1 MFEIRRYTPKHVDEW
16 NQFVAESKN
25 GVFLFDRRYMDY
37 HSDRFCDHSLMF
49 YLDGRLLAL
58 LPAHQSGDTLCSH
71 NGLTYGGLV
80 MSPRLTVVQTM
91 HLFQEMNEYLRSQG
105 IRHVSYKAIP
115 WIYHRLSAEEDLYA
129 LYHECHARIVAR
141 DFATNIYLSA
151 GLRWERVRRRGIV
164 RARSAGVVVE
174 RSDHYEAFWQVLA
187 DNLMNKYGV
196 KPVHSLQE
204 IELLQERFP
213 QNIQLYQ
220 AVREGKV
227 LGGVVLYISSQVVHA
242 QYSSASP
249 EGKKLGVIDLLYDQ
263 IFKDYRDYPYFDF
276 GRSTE
281 HPDGSGLNENL
292 VFQKEGY
299 GGRGLC
305 YDIYEWD
312 VKSDKFDL
320 LTL

>member
-1 MFEIRRYTPKHVDEW
+1 MFEIRRYTPEHVDEW

-49 YLDGRLLAL
+49 YSDGRLLAV

-80 MSPRLTVVQTM
+80 MSNRLTVVQTM
-91 HLFQEMNEYLRSQG
+91 HLFRELNEYLRSQG

-164 RARSAGVVVE
+164 RARNAGVVVE
-174 RSDHYEAFWQVLA
+174 RSNHYEAFWQVLA

-204 IELLQERFP
+204 LELLHGRFP

-312 VKSDKFDL
+312 VKSDK
-320 LTL
+320 

>member
-1 MFEIRRYTPKHVDEW
+1 MFEIRRYTPEHADEW

-25 GVFLFDRRYMDY
+25 GVFLFDRQYMDY
-37 HSDRFCDHSLMF
+37 HADRFCDHSLMF
-49 YLDGRLLAL
+49 YLGGRLLAV
-58 LPAHQSGDTLCSH
+58 LPAHLSGDTLCSH
-71 NGLTYGGLV
+71 HGLTFGGLL
-80 MSPRLTVVQTM
+80 MSYHLTVVQTM
-91 HLFQEMNEYLRSQG
+91 HLFREMNEYLRSQG

-141 DFATNIYLSA
+141 DFSTNIYLDA
-151 GLRWERVRRRGIV
+151 TLRWERVRRRGVV
-164 RARSAGVVVE
+164 RAQNAGVIVE
-174 RSDHYEAFWQVLA
+174 RSDKYEAFWQVLS

-204 IELLQERFP
+204 IELLHERFP

-242 QYSSASP
+242 QYSSATP

-263 IFKDYRDYPYFDF
+263 IFRDYHDYPYFDF

-305 YDIYEWD
+305 YDIYEWE
-312 VKSDKFDL
+312 VKSDK
-320 LTL
+320 

>member
-1 MFEIRRYTPKHVDEW
+1 MFEIRRYVPEYADEW

-49 YLDGRLLAL
+49 YLDGRLLAV

-91 HLFQEMNEYLRSQG
+91 HLFREMNEYLRSQG

-151 GLRWERVRRRGIV
+151 GLRWERVRRRGIL
-164 RARSAGVVVE
+164 RARNAGVVVE

-187 DNLMNKYGV
+187 NNLMNKYGV

-204 IELLQERFP
+204 IELLHGRFP

-312 VKSDKFDL
+312 VKSDK
-320 LTL
+320 

>member
-1 MFEIRRYTPKHVDEW
+1 MFEIRRYTPEHVDEW

-49 YLDGRLLAL
+49 YSDGRLLAV

-91 HLFQEMNEYLRSQG
+91 HLFREMNEYLRSQG

-164 RARSAGVVVE
+164 RARNAGVVVE

-204 IELLQERFP
+204 IELLHGRFP

-312 VKSDKFDL
+312 VKSDK
-320 LTL
+320 

>member
-1 MFEIRRYTPKHVDEW
+1 MFEIRRYVPEYADEW

-25 GVFLFDRRYMDY
+25 GVFLFDRKYMDY

-49 YLDGRLLAL
+49 YSDGRLLAV
-58 LPAHQSGDTLCSH
+58 LPAHLSGDTLCSH

-91 HLFQEMNEYLRSQG
+91 HLFREMNEYLRSQG

-164 RARSAGVVVE
+164 RARNAGVVVE

-204 IELLQERFP
+204 IELLHGRFP

-305 YDIYEWD
+305 YDIYEWE
-312 VKSDKFDL
+312 VESDK
-320 LTL
+320 

>member
-1 MFEIRRYTPKHVDEW
+1 MFEIRRYVPEYADEW

-25 GVFLFDRRYMDY
+25 GVFLFDRKYMDY

-49 YLDGRLLAL
+49 YSDGRLLAV
-58 LPAHQSGDTLCSH
+58 LPAHLSGDTLCSH

-129 LYHECHARIVAR
+129 LYHECHAHIVAR

-151 GLRWERVRRRGIV
+151 GVRWERVRRRGIV
-164 RARSAGVVVE
+164 RARNAGVVVE
-174 RSDHYEAFWQVLA
+174 RSNHYEAFWQVLA

-213 QNIQLYQ
+213 QNVQLYQ

-312 VKSDKFDL
+312 VKSDK
-320 LTL
+320 

>member
-1 MFEIRRYTPKHVDEW
+1 MFEIRRYTPEHVDEW

-49 YLDGRLLAL
+49 YSDGRLLAV

-91 HLFQEMNEYLRSQG
+91 HLFQEMNEYLCSQG

-164 RARSAGVVVE
+164 RARNAGVVVE
-174 RSDHYEAFWQVLA
+174 RSNHYEAFWQVLA

-204 IELLQERFP
+204 IELLHGRFP

-312 VKSDKFDL
+312 VKSDK
-320 LTL
+320 

>member
-1 MFEIRRYTPKHVDEW
+1 MFEIRRYTPEHVDEW

-25 GVFLFDRRYMDY
+25 GVFLFDRKYMDY

-49 YLDGRLLAL
+49 YSDGRLLAV

-151 GLRWERVRRRGIV
+151 GLRWERVRRRGIA
-164 RARSAGVVVE
+164 RARNAGVVVE
-174 RSDHYEAFWQVLA
+174 RSNHYEAFWQVLA

-204 IELLQERFP
+204 IELLHGRFP

-305 YDIYEWD
+305 YDIYEWE
-312 VKSDKFDL
+312 VESDK
-320 LTL
+320 

>member
-1 MFEIRRYTPKHVDEW
+1 MFEIRRYVPEYADEW

-49 YLDGRLLAL
+49 YSDGRLLAV

-91 HLFQEMNEYLRSQG
+91 HLFREMNEYLRSQG

-164 RARSAGVVVE
+164 RARNAGVVVE
-174 RSDHYEAFWQVLA
+174 RSNHYEAFWQVLA

-204 IELLQERFP
+204 IELLHGRFP

-312 VKSDKFDL
+312 VKSDK
-320 LTL
+320 

>member
-1 MFEIRRYTPKHVDEW
+1 MFEIRRYTPEHVDEW

-49 YLDGRLLAL
+49 YSDGRLLAV

-91 HLFQEMNEYLRSQG
+91 HLFREMNDYLHSQG

-164 RARSAGVVVE
+164 RARNAGVVVE

-204 IELLQERFP
+204 IELLHGRFP

-312 VKSDKFDL
+312 VKSDK
-320 LTL
+320 

>member
-1 MFEIRRYTPKHVDEW
+1 MFEIRRYTPEHVDEW

-49 YLDGRLLAL
+49 YSDGRLLAV

-91 HLFQEMNEYLRSQG
+91 HLFREMNEYLRSQG

-164 RARSAGVVVE
+164 RARNAGVVVE
-174 RSDHYEAFWQVLA
+174 RSNHYETFWQVLA

-204 IELLQERFP
+204 IELLHGRFP

-312 VKSDKFDL
+312 VKSDK
-320 LTL
+320 

>member
-1 MFEIRRYTPKHVDEW
+1 MFEIRRYTPEHADEW
-16 NQFVAESKN
+16 NLFVAESKN
-25 GVFLFDRRYMDY
+25 GIFLFDRRYMDY
-37 HSDRFCDHSLMF
+37 HADRFCDHSLLF
-49 YLDGRLLAL
+49 YSDGRLLAV
-58 LPAHQSGDTLCSH
+58 LPAHLSGDTLCSH

-80 MSPRLTVVQTM
+80 MSPRLTVVQTI
-91 HLFQEMNEYLRSQG
+91 HLFREMNAYLQSQG
-105 IRHVSYKAIP
+105 IRHVSYKAVP

-164 RARSAGVVVE
+164 RAQNAGVVVE
-174 RSDHYEAFWQVLA
+174 RSDNYGAFWQVLA
-187 DNLMNKYGV
+187 DNLMNKYDV

-204 IELLQERFP
+204 IELLHGRFP
-213 QNIQLYQ
+213 QSIQLYQ
-220 AVREGKV
+220 AVKEGKV

-242 QYSSASP
+242 QYSSATP

-263 IFKDYRDYPYFDF
+263 IFRDYHDYPYFDF

-312 VKSDKFDL
+312 V
-320 LTL
+320 

>member
-1 MFEIRRYTPKHVDEW
+1 MFEIRRYTPEHVDEW

-49 YLDGRLLAL
+49 YSDGRLLAV

-91 HLFQEMNEYLRSQG
+91 HLFRELNEYLRSQG

-164 RARSAGVVVE
+164 RARNAGVVVE
-174 RSDHYEAFWQVLA
+174 RSNHYEAFWQVLA

-204 IELLQERFP
+204 IELLHGRFP

-312 VKSDKFDL
+312 VNSDK
-320 LTL
+320 

>member
-1 MFEIRRYTPKHVDEW
+1 MFEIRRYVPEYADEW

-49 YLDGRLLAL
+49 YLDGRLLAV

-80 MSPRLTVVQTM
+80 MSNRLTVVQTM
-91 HLFQEMNEYLRSQG
+91 HLFREMNEYLRSQG

-164 RARSAGVVVE
+164 RARNAGVVVE

-204 IELLQERFP
+204 IELLQGRFP

-312 VKSDKFDL
+312 VKSDK
-320 LTL
+320 

>member
-1 MFEIRRYTPKHVDEW
+1 MFEIRRYVPEYADEW

-49 YLDGRLLAL
+49 YSDGRLLAV

-91 HLFQEMNEYLRSQG
+91 HLFQEMNEYLRSQS

-115 WIYHRLSAEEDLYA
+115 WIYHRLSAEEDLYT

-164 RARSAGVVVE
+164 RARNAGVVVE
-174 RSDHYEAFWQVLA
+174 RSNHYETFWQVLA

-204 IELLQERFP
+204 IELLHGRFP

-312 VKSDKFDL
+312 VKSDK
-320 LTL
+320 

>member
-1 MFEIRRYTPKHVDEW
+1 MFEIRRYTPEHVDEW

-49 YLDGRLLAL
+49 YSDGRLLAV

-91 HLFQEMNEYLRSQG
+91 HLFREMNEYLRSQG

-129 LYHECHARIVAR
+129 LYHECHAHIVAR

-164 RARSAGVVVE
+164 RARNAGVVVE
-174 RSDHYEAFWQVLA
+174 RSNHYEAFWQVLA

-213 QNIQLYQ
+213 HNIQLYQ

-312 VKSDKFDL
+312 VKSDK
-320 LTL
+320 

>member
-1 MFEIRRYTPKHVDEW
+1 MFEIRRYVPEYADEW

-49 YLDGRLLAL
+49 YLDGRLLAV

-80 MSPRLTVVQTM
+80 MSNRLTVVQTM
-91 HLFQEMNEYLRSQG
+91 HLFREMNEYLRSQG

-164 RARSAGVVVE
+164 RARNAGVVVE
-174 RSDHYEAFWQVLA
+174 RSNHYEAFWQVLA
-187 DNLMNKYGV
+187 YNLMNKYGV

-204 IELLQERFP
+204 IELLHGRFP

-312 VKSDKFDL
+312 VKSDK
-320 LTL
+320 

>member
-1 MFEIRRYTPKHVDEW
+1 MFEIRRYTPEHVDEW

-49 YLDGRLLAL
+49 YSDGRLLAV
-58 LPAHQSGDTLCSH
+58 LPAHQSGD
-71 NGLTYGGLV
+71 
-80 MSPRLTVVQTM
+80 PRLTVVQTM
-91 HLFQEMNEYLRSQG
+91 HLFREMNEYLRSQG

-129 LYHECHARIVAR
+129 LYHECHAHIVAR

-164 RARSAGVVVE
+164 RARNAGVVVE
-174 RSDHYEAFWQVLA
+174 RSNHYEAFWQVLA

-204 IELLQERFP
+204 IELLHERFP

-312 VKSDKFDL
+312 IKSDK
-320 LTL
+320 

>member
-1 MFEIRRYTPKHVDEW
+1 MFEIRRYTPEHVDEW

-25 GVFLFDRRYMDY
+25 GVFLFNRRYMDY

-49 YLDGRLLAL
+49 YSDGRLLAV

-164 RARSAGVVVE
+164 RARNAGVVVE
-174 RSDHYEAFWQVLA
+174 RSNHYEAFWLVLA

-204 IELLQERFP
+204 IELLHGRFP

-312 VKSDKFDL
+312 VKSDK
-320 LTL
+320 

>member
-1 MFEIRRYTPKHVDEW
+1 MFEIRRYTPEHVDEW

-49 YLDGRLLAL
+49 YLDGRLLAV

-91 HLFQEMNEYLRSQG
+91 HLFREMNDYLRSQG

-164 RARSAGVVVE
+164 RARNAGVVVE

-204 IELLQERFP
+204 IELLHGRFP

-305 YDIYEWD
+305 YDIYEWE
-312 VKSDKFDL
+312 VKSDK
-320 LTL
+320 

>member
-1 MFEIRRYTPKHVDEW
+1 MFEIRRYVPEYADEW

-49 YLDGRLLAL
+49 YSDGRLLAV

-80 MSPRLTVVQTM
+80 MSHRLTVVQTM
-91 HLFQEMNEYLRSQG
+91 HLFREMNEYLRSQG

-164 RARSAGVVVE
+164 RARNAGVVVE

-204 IELLQERFP
+204 IELLHGRFP

-312 VKSDKFDL
+312 IKSDK
-320 LTL
+320 

>member
-1 MFEIRRYTPKHVDEW
+1 MFEIRRYTPEHVDEW

-49 YLDGRLLAL
+49 YLDGRLLAV

-164 RARSAGVVVE
+164 RARNAGVVVE
-174 RSDHYEAFWQVLA
+174 RSNHYEAFWQVLA

-312 VKSDKFDL
+312 VKSDK
-320 LTL
+320 

>member
-1 MFEIRRYTPKHVDEW
+1 MFEIRRYVPEYADEW

-37 HSDRFCDHSLMF
+37 HSDRFNDHSLMF
-49 YLDGRLLAL
+49 YADGRLLAV
-58 LPAHQSGDTLCSH
+58 LPAHLSGDTLCSH

-91 HLFQEMNEYLRSQG
+91 LLFREMNEYLRSQG
-105 IRHVSYKAIP
+105 IRRVSYKVIP

-151 GLRWERVRRRGIV
+151 GLRWERVRRRGVV
-164 RARSAGVVVE
+164 RARNAGVVVE
-174 RSDHYEAFWQVLA
+174 RSDSYEAFWQVLA

-204 IELLQERFP
+204 IELLHGRFP
-213 QNIQLYQ
+213 KNIQLYQ
-220 AVREGKV
+220 AVREGEV

-242 QYSSASP
+242 QYSSATP
-249 EGKKLGVIDLLYDQ
+249 GGKKLGVIDLLYDK
-263 IFKDYRDYPYFDF
+263 IFNDYRDYPYFDF

-305 YDIYEWD
+305 YDIYQY
-312 VKSDKFDL
+312 DL
-320 LTL
+320 

>member
-49 YLDGRLLAL
+49 YLDGRLLAV
-58 LPAHQSGDTLCSH
+58 LPAHQSEDTLCSH

-151 GLRWERVRRRGIV
+151 GVRWERVRRRGIV
-164 RARSAGVVVE
+164 RARNAGVVVE

-204 IELLQERFP
+204 IELLHGRFP
-213 QNIQLYQ
+213 QNIQLYH

-263 IFKDYRDYPYFDF
+263 IFKDYRDYLYFDF

-312 VKSDKFDL
+312 IKSDK
-320 LTL
+320 